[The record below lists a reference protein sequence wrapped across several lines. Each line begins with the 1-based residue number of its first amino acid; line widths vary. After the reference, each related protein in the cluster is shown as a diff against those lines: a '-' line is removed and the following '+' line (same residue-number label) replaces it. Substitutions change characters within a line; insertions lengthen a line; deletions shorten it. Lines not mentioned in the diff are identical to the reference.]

1 MWTYYGIILAAM
13 AVAFWFGF
21 RYKLPVGLVMVIAG
35 AVGFLA
41 SGRGLPLRHMVEG
54 SFFFFYLMMVIATS
68 VLFVTIL
75 EASGS
80 FDALTRLLIT
90 KLYKRPSLLLC
101 LLMLLIMLPAMLTG
115 SAPVAMLS
123 TGVLVAPILL
133 RMGIPK
139 IQTAGILAMGG

>member
-1 MWTYYGIILAAM
+1 
-13 AVAFWFGF
+13 
-21 RYKLPVGLVMVIAG
+21 
-35 AVGFLA
+35 
-41 SGRGLPLRHMVEG
+41 
-54 SFFFFYLMMVIATS
+54 

-139 IQTAGILAMGG
+139 IQTAGILAMGGLLGQSAPPINVMIMIIATSVF